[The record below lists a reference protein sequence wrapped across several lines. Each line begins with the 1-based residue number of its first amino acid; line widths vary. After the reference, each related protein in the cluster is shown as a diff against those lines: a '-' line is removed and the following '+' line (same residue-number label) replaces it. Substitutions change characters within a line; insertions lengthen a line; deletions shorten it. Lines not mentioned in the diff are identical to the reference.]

1 MRARL
6 DGIYSIDL
14 PGGPPELPPDPED
27 CWLVVQ
33 ADIGLE
39 AGEAVDTFTFYVCT
53 PKRLEKVLQVEPCQ
67 VGRHLLIVGRFD
79 WAVVE
84 ASIRG
89 LVDDLRGESWEEL
102 AAKIGRYGL
111 WEFEDYVEAEEAR

>member
-1 MRARL
+1 MKARL

-39 AGEAVDTFTFYVCT
+39 AGEGADTFTFYICT
-53 PKRLEKVLQVEPCQ
+53 PKRLKKVLQVEPCQ
-67 VGRHLLIVGRFD
+67 VGRHLLIVEKFD
-79 WAVVE
+79 WSVVD
-84 ASIRG
+84 AAIRQMIG
-89 LVDDLRGESWEEL
+89 DLSADSWDEL